1 MGMIRL
7 GRKLNLEE
15 RHGVIVRL
23 RKMDESRD
31 ESEVRFLCYNKT
43 EKDRV
48 DTEGKVKDFKSYNF
62 CFSIK

>member
-15 RHGVIVRL
+15 RNGVIVRV

-31 ESEVRFLCYNKT
+31 EREVRFLCYNKN
-43 EKDRV
+43 
-48 DTEGKVKDFKSYNF
+48 EGGQGGYRRESEGL
-62 CFSIK
+62 

>member
-15 RHGVIVRL
+15 RNGVIVRL

-43 EKDRV
+43 EKGQGGYRRES
-48 DTEGKVKDFKSYNF
+48 EGL
-62 CFSIK
+62 